1 MTNFLIYQ
9 AFLEYLYSDHVE
21 LDETS
26 ALELLKQA
34 DKYSIPQ
41 LTKEC
46 ETYLAQNLNPE
57 NYVAVAEIAEILDV
71 VSLREA
77 TVSYIAKNI
86 KQLKQRKDFQH
97 ISDSVLRDSIVKFI
111 VK

>member
-1 MTNFLIYQ
+1 MEF
-9 AFLEYLYSDHVE
+9 LYSEHVE
-21 LDETS
+21 LGETS
-26 ALELLKQA
+26 ALELLQQA

-46 ETYLAQNLNPE
+46 ETYLAKNLTSE
-57 NYVAVAEIAEILDV
+57 NYVAVAEIADILEIV
-71 VSLREA
+71 PLREA
-77 TVSYIAKNI
+77 MVNFIAKNV
-86 KQLKQRKDFQH
+86 KELKKRKDFDK

>member
-1 MTNFLIYQ
+1 M
-9 AFLEYLYSDHVE
+9 EYLYSDHVE

-34 DKYSIPQ
+34 DKYSVNE
-41 LTKEC
+41 LKKEC
-46 ETYLAQNLNPE
+46 ETYLAQNLNTE

-77 TVSYIAKNI
+77 TVSYVAKNI
-86 KQLKQRKDFQH
+86 KQLRQKKDFGK
-97 ISDSVLRDSIVKFI
+97 ISDSILRDSIVKFI